1 MARGVNMK
9 LESKK
14 AFTLIELVMVIVILG
29 ILAASA
35 IPKFTNLSGKAHD
48 ATVQGI
54 VGAVKGG
61 ILIVKS
67 DNMITGT
74 NASIS
79 YYPESL
85 DGRSAQT
92 TVDSLFFRVLD
103 QSPEADW
110 IKTAGPS
117 TAGGTA
123 TETYDYTGKGTGL
136 YVELTYTNNLG
147 TFVITQQAH

>member
-1 MARGVNMK
+1 MK
-9 LESKK
+9 RFTSKK

-48 ATVQGI
+48 AAVQGV
-54 VGAVKGG
+54 VGAIKGG
-61 ILIVKS
+61 IVIAKS
-67 DNMITGT
+67 NNMINSL
-74 NASIS
+74 NASIN
-79 YYPESL
+79 YNPESL

-103 QSPEADW
+103 QPPEKDW

-136 YVELTYTNNLG
+136 YVELTYTNTTS
-147 TFVITQQAH
+147 TFIITQAAH